1 MTTSDYIEKAVEWLG
16 LTSAGGL
23 MGYLGGK
30 RKQQAE
36 GIEAAISVWEKTVK
50 HLEEQVA
57 ELRKENLE
65 MRKERQE
72 MRKEIDELKSKVYL

>member
-16 LTSAGGL
+16 LTGAGGL

-36 GIEAAISVWEKTVK
+36 GIDLSTSDKLMTYF
-50 HLEEQVA
+50 VA
-57 ELRKENLE
+57 QHDRL
-65 MRKERQE
+65 
-72 MRKEIDELKSKVYL
+72 KVYL

>member
-1 MTTSDYIEKAVEWLG
+1 MTTSDYIEKAIEWLG

-36 GIEAAISVWEKTVK
+36 GIEAAIAVWEKTVK

-57 ELRKENLE
+57 ELRKENVVL
-65 MRKERQE
+65 RI
-72 MRKEIDELKSKVYL
+72 EIQELKRLIL

>member
-23 MGYLGGK
+23 MGYFGGR

-57 ELRKENLE
+57 ELRRENIEL
-65 MRKERQE
+65 RI
-72 MRKEIDELKSKVYL
+72 EIQELKRLIL